1 MFNLGAGYIGAT
13 GFQSRRSTEA
23 MVPYRG
29 FTRRLTVL
37 AAAVIAALAVC
48 LAPALSAS
56 AATAGPA
63 PLPVNYDFAAGAAAT
78 FGSPATPPPGANNFS
93 CRPSATHPYPVIL
106 VHGTLANMNDNW
118 QAASPI
124 LVNHGY
130 CVFAFNYGGSS
141 PSAGI
146 QGTAVQ
152 GTAIQGTGDIA
163 ASAQQL
169 AAFVSQVLA
178 ATGAARVDLVGHSQG
193 GMMPRYY
200 INVLGGAA
208 KVATLVALAPSNYGT
223 TLDGL
228 TALGRQ
234 LGLIMPI
241 NSALSTVCTACVEQ
255 EEGSAFLKS
264 LNASP
269 TVASVNYTVIESWD
283 DEVVTPYTNAFL
295 PAAPNVTNITV
306 NRQCVLD
313 SSDHLEIAADPVA
326 MADML
331 NALDPAQPVR
341 VPCLVVLPVTGPVGP
356 VPAF

>member
-1 MFNLGAGYIGAT
+1 MLTAAGCA
-13 GFQSRRSTEA
+13 A
-23 MVPYRG
+23 
-29 FTRRLTVL
+29 L
-37 AAAVIAALAVC
+37 AAAWPAAN
-48 LAPALSAS
+48 AS
-56 AATAGPA
+56 AATASPA
-63 PLPVNYDFAAGAAAT
+63 PLPVSYDFAAGALAT
-78 FGSPATPPPGANNFS
+78 FSSPDTPPPGANNFS
-93 CRPSATHPYPVIL
+93 CQPSAAHPYPVVL

-124 LVNHGY
+124 LANHGY

-141 PSAGI
+141 PAS
-146 QGTAVQ
+146 VL
-152 GTAIQGTGDIA
+152 QGTGDIA

-169 AAFVSQVLA
+169 AAFVNEVLA
-178 ATGAARVDLVGHSQG
+178 ATGAAKVDLVGHSQG

-200 INVLGGAA
+200 INFLGGAA
-208 KVATLVALAPSNYGT
+208 RVATFVALAPSNYGT

-228 TALGRQ
+228 TQLGRQ
-234 LGLIMPI
+234 LSIIMPI
-241 NSALSTVCTACVEQ
+241 NGALSTVCTACVQQ
-255 EEGSAFLKS
+255 EEGSAFLKT

-269 TVASVNYTVIESWD
+269 TVAGVNYTVIESVD

-295 PAAPNVTNITV
+295 PAAANVTNITV

-326 MADML
+326 LADML
-331 NALDPAQPVR
+331 NALDPAHPVH

>member
-1 MFNLGAGYIGAT
+1 M
-13 GFQSRRSTEA
+13 
-23 MVPYRG
+23 PYPAIA
-29 FTRRLTVL
+29 RRLI
-37 AAAVIAALAVC
+37 APAAALA
-48 LAPALSAS
+48 ALLLTVVTAGAASAS
-56 AATAGPA
+56 AQNSSAQNPSAQTS
-63 PLPVNYDFAAGAAAT
+63 LPVNYDFAAGAAAT
-78 FGSPATPPPGANNFS
+78 FNSPATPPPGANNFS
-93 CRPSATHPYPVIL
+93 CQPSAAHPYPVVL

-124 LVNHGY
+124 LANHGY

-141 PSAGI
+141 PTSDF
-146 QGTAVQ
+146 
-152 GTAIQGTGDIA
+152 QGTGDIA

-169 AAFVSQVLA
+169 ATFVNQVLA
-178 ATGAARVDLVGHSQG
+178 ATGAAKVDLVGHSQG

-200 INVLGGAA
+200 INFLGGAA
-208 KVATLVALAPSNYGT
+208 KVATFVALAPSNYGT

-228 TALGRQ
+228 TQLGLQ

-255 EEGSAFLKS
+255 EEGSAFLNT
-264 LNASP
+264 LNATP
-269 TVASVNYTVIESWD
+269 TVAGVNYTVIESWD

-306 NRQCVLD
+306 NKQCLLD

-331 NALDPAQPVR
+331 NALDPAHPVR
-341 VPCLVVLPVTGPVGP
+341 VPCLVVLPVSGPVGP
-356 VPAF
+356 VPSF